1 MRVRLTAACLV
12 AAVALIPIRS
22 GIAQPFAGPS
32 TTAINGTGD
41 EAAIRAALS
50 SYNAALN
57 GGNTEAV
64 LPLYTPDGIFMA
76 PYTPSFVGQAAVR
89 QAYDAV
95 FKELKFDVRFD
106 IVEVVS
112 MAPTWAF
119 VRTNSAG
126 STLHHSTGKTTREA
140 NQELFILQK
149 GDDGRWRIARYSF
162 SPTNPPAP

>member
-57 GGNTEAV
+57 GGKTEAV

-126 STLHHSTGKTTREA
+126 STIHHSTGKTTREA

-162 SPTNPPAP
+162 SPTNPPAH

>member
-1 MRVRLTAACLV
+1 MRFRLTAACLV

-22 GIAQPFAGPS
+22 GIAQPLADPS
-32 TTAINGTGD
+32 TTAIDGTGD

-57 GGNTEAV
+57 GGKTEAV